1 MIEITSLCGQICL
14 GKQGENL
21 ARKVC
26 FDEPAMWKEAFG
38 EGKCELVHQRSGDEA
53 PYPVVLNVENDK
65 VSWKITNA
73 DTAIVGDGK
82 CELHYIVDN
91 VVVKSKIWTT
101 TVLPSLGD
109 ATSEPPEPQKAWV
122 DQVLNAAEEVEK
134 NAERVENAT
143 IHQPF
148 IGENKNWF
156 VWDIE
161 TEQYIDTGIIAE
173 GKKGD
178 AGVIKF
184 IPVDVLP
191 DEDIDTSAI
200 YIIPAEN
207 TEEKNTCE
215 EFIYVNGQWESLG
228 TVPVE
233 VDLSDYVKKT
243 QFADK
248 SGKAGVVRVKSSY
261 GITSGRYDG
270 NSPESG
276 DTLLIARATNEEIN
290 AKASMH
296 KPIVPNNLD
305 YAVKMAL
312 TDSKIEWTEEEKK
325 AVRILLGVA
334 SNKDLGIVLQEVKLG
349 DGIDFEHEFKVG
361 EKYKLTWYSPMYGGY
376 LAEDVEITVG
386 EIDANAVDADGCTGL
401 TFLRSAYV
409 DPENRYELYFYNT
422 PDGGAKCEA
431 YERNI
436 YSVWLNAAEADSII
450 TLIKVN

>member
-26 FDEPAMWKEAFG
+26 FDEPAMWKETFG

-73 DTAIVGDGK
+73 DTAIIGEGK

-109 ATSEPPEPQKAWV
+109 AISEPPEPQKAWV
-122 DQVLNAAEEVEK
+122 DQVLDAAKEVEE
-134 NAERVENAT
+134 NAQKVENAT

-215 EFIYVNGQWESLG
+215 EFIYVNGKWESLG

-233 VDLSDYVKKT
+233 VDLSDYVKNT

-248 SGKAGVVRVKSSY
+248 NGNPGILRVKSSY
-261 GITSGRYDG
+261 GVSSGRYDG
-270 NSPESG
+270 KSPTDG
-276 DTLLIARATNEEIN
+276 DTITIARATNDEI
-290 AKASMH
+290 KARTSLY
-296 KPIVPNNLD
+296 KPIVPSNLD

-312 TDSKIEWTEEEKK
+312 TDSKIEWTEAEKK
-325 AVRILLGVA
+325 AVRLLLGIDKPYETILEDYLTD
-334 SNKDLGIVLQEVKLG
+334 SSGIIH
-349 DGIDFEHEFKVG
+349 GIKINVG
-361 EKYKLTWYSPMYGGY
+361 EKYIVSVYNVSENHWMIENKELIVQEETMRIPDIESYVGISASGGFY
-376 LAEDVEITVG
+376 IGMDGSEDLLIQQVAPSTIQVKFT
-386 EIDANAVDADGCTGL
+386 NW
-401 TFLRSAYV
+401 S
-409 DPENRYELYFYNT
+409 
-422 PDGGAKCEA
+422 PDGMPSPFEDIVK
-431 YERNI
+431 
-436 YSVWLNAAEADSII
+436 I
-450 TLIKVN
+450 TLIKVNE